1 MSIYGEG
8 AYRNGHGESLYPQL
22 RTADKLAERKW
33 EMYAPQASE
42 PLKPV
47 PTAEDKPLY
56 PTSIYAISK
65 RDQEEM
71 CLAVGRAYKIP
82 TVALRFFNVYGP
94 RQALS
99 NPYTGVAAIFS
110 GRLLN
115 GNAPMIFEDGLQS
128 RDFVHVK
135 DIVQGLVLAM
145 ERDQANYEAVN
156 IGTGRQLTILDMAN
170 ALIRELRVNVQP
182 QIVSQFREGDIRHCF
197 ADISKARRLLGYEPK
212 ITFENGVGDLVG
224 WVREQHA
231 QDRVAAAAAELAA
244 RGLTR

>member
-1 MSIYGEG
+1 
-8 AYRNGHGESLYPQL
+8 
-22 RTADKLAERKW
+22 
-33 EMYAPQASE
+33 
-42 PLKPV
+42 
-47 PTAEDKPLY
+47 
-56 PTSIYAISK
+56 
-65 RDQEEM
+65 
-71 CLAVGRAYKIP
+71 
-82 TVALRFFNVYGP
+82 
-94 RQALS
+94 
-99 NPYTGVAAIFS
+99 
-110 GRLLN
+110 
-115 GNAPMIFEDGLQS
+115 MIFEDGLQS